1 MVHRSMVSKLPVDN
15 DDLYIRRL
23 TGSTFAEWRQI
34 IHSGNMGG
42 QSVNYATTAGFATD
56 PTIPLAGGI
65 MSGLIQST
73 STEFFRG
80 VSTSAY
86 ISFL

>member
-1 MVHRSMVSKLPVDN
+1 MVSKLPVDN

-34 IHSGNMGG
+34 IHSGNIG
-42 QSVNYATTAGFATD
+42 SICKLCNYSRVLTD
-56 PTIPLAGGI
+56 PTKLPLAGGI

-80 VSTSAY
+80 
-86 ISFL
+86 